1 MNALD
6 LLETIEA
13 EMQSHRD
20 ALTRLGRVR
29 ADILR
34 QMASTSTPIIPPVDS
49 KVSEAIITTKQ
60 QNGHAALM

>member
-34 QMASTSTPIIPPVDS
+34 QMASTSTPIIQPVDS

-60 QNGHAALM
+60 QNGHAASM